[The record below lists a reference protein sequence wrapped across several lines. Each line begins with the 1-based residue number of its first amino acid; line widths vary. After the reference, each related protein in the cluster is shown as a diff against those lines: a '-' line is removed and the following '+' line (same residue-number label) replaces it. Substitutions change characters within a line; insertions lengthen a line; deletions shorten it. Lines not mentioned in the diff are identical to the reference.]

1 MYGLVPIVPGSKLA
15 LAMRIHQL
23 FLFSLAFAL
32 RAKSAGH
39 VADEDFELRQLTDDN
54 FKANTAQGLWCV
66 SALYSNRSKLTS
78 RLVEHFSPKC
88 E

>member
-1 MYGLVPIVPGSKLA
+1 
-15 LAMRIHQL
+15 MRIHQL

-54 FKANTAQGLWCV
+54 FKANIAQGLWYVPTCDW
-66 SALYSNRSKLTS
+66 STDILTD

-88 E
+88 ALNKPVEGGDDSGGS

>member
-1 MYGLVPIVPGSKLA
+1 
-15 LAMRIHQL
+15 MRIHQL

-39 VADEDFELRQLTDDN
+39 VANEDFDLRQLTDDN

-66 SALYSNRSKLTS
+66 PRVNSSRSSN
-78 RLVEHFSPKC
+78 
-88 E
+88 